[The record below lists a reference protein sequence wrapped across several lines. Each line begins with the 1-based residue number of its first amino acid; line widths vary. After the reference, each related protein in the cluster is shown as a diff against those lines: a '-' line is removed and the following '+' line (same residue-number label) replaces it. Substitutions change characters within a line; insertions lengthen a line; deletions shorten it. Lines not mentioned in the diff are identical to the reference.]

1 LRAAA
6 AEAVASERRLMA
18 RELHDIVSHAVS
30 VIAVQGGAAELS
42 WPIDPSTA
50 RRAMEVIGT
59 VAEQTV
65 AELGKLP
72 PGRTAANH
80 NLADLR
86 ALVDR
91 MRAAGL
97 KVTLELTGTTS
108 SPVPDT
114 VYRVVQE
121 ALTNALRHAPG
132 SHVDVR
138 IDRRAADLITV
149 RVTDDGPGSAAE
161 SRRGYGLIGLAER
174 LRQAGG
180 TLATRST
187 PEVPGFEVTAVLPDT
202 ATVVTP

>member
-1 LRAAA
+1 M
-6 AEAVASERRLMA
+6 MA

-30 VIAVQGGAAELS
+30 VIAVQAGAAELS
-42 WPIDPSTA
+42 WPIDPPTA
-50 RRAMEVIGT
+50 RRAMDVVGT

-65 AELGKLP
+65 AELDRLL
-72 PGRTAANH
+72 PGRTSVSH
-80 NLADLR
+80 DVADLR

-97 KVTLELTGTTS
+97 DVTLDLPDKTS
-108 SPVPDT
+108 SPVPET

-132 SHVDVR
+132 SRVRVR
-138 IDRRAADLITV
+138 IDRTADLITI
-149 RVTDDGPGSAAE
+149 RVADDGPGSAAD

-180 TLATRST
+180 TLATCST
-187 PEVPGFEVTAVLPDT
+187 PGVPGFEVTAMLPHQ
-202 ATVVTP
+202 AVIGTP